1 MSRQDGVLM
10 FLAAII
16 GLAGGLYYAWQISPV
31 SYTDTAPSSLRADF
45 KADYLALVA
54 SAYAG
59 SGDVS
64 QAQSRLLVFA
74 DPDMPGT
81 LAALAQQRLA
91 QGWPEAEARSLAQ
104 LAAALS
110 TGKASSG
117 SPPGPLALVTPSGP
131 AAGLGTPTATRTQ
144 TPFPSPAPTRTPTPT
159 PGAPFRLAS
168 RDKVCD
174 PKLTQPLL
182 EVDVTDAAGQPV
194 PGIEVRV
201 VWDSGQDHFFTGLK
215 PEIGI
220 GYGDFT
226 MTPGITY
233 SLQLADSDQ
242 PVTGLSAEDC
252 TGVDGKTYPGS
263 WHLRFEQPPH

>member
-1 MSRQDGVLM
+1 MSRQDGVIT
-10 FLAAII
+10 FLAALI

-31 SYTDTAPSSLRADF
+31 SYTDTAPSSLRSDF

-54 SAYAG
+54 SAYATT
-59 SGDVS
+59 GDVS
-64 QAQSRLLVFA
+64 RAQSRLLVFA
-74 DPDMPGT
+74 DTDMPGS

-91 QGWPEAEARSLAQ
+91 QGWPEAEARALAQ

-110 TGKASSG
+110 TGKAASGSPPPVALVSPSG
-117 SPPGPLALVTPSGP
+117 SPPG
-131 AAGLGTPTATRTQ
+131 LGTPTPTRTQ
-144 TPFPSPAPTRTPTPT
+144 TPFPSPVPTRTPTPT
-159 PGAPFRLAS
+159 PGAPFRLVS

-174 PKLTQPLL
+174 TKLTQPLL
-182 EVDVTDAAGQPV
+182 EVDVADAAGQPV

-201 VWDSGQDHFFTGLK
+201 VWDNGQDHFFTGLK

-226 MTPGITY
+226 MTPGVTY
-233 SLQLADSDQ
+233 SLQLAESDQ

-263 WHLRFEQPPH
+263 WHLRFEQPPR